1 MSKTIT
7 DLQNEF
13 TVKNGLIQ
21 NPGKFENEPLSTPFY
36 YDLMLN
42 GEGEFIDIEPSDRV
56 QFPNIPDDK
65 TIAYVTE
72 DDQGFVTIEFLNA
85 EEEESIFDDDVEGE
99 SSFDKDQDE
108 EEDLTTDNQYFT
120 YKNGIIKVKINA
132 DMNNRTLS
140 EINTITDMLNDILH
154 PINCQA
160 VLKDNQLCF
169 YDGMGYYPIDEH
181 FDTTIY

>member
-7 DLQNEF
+7 ELQNEF

-65 TIAYVTE
+65 AIAYVTE
-72 DDQGFVTIEFLNA
+72 NDQGFVSIEFLNA
-85 EEEESIFDDDVEGE
+85 EEAENE
-99 SSFDKDQDE
+99 
-108 EEDLTTDNQYFT
+108 
-120 YKNGIIKVKINA
+120 
-132 DMNNRTLS
+132 
-140 EINTITDMLNDILH
+140 
-154 PINCQA
+154 
-160 VLKDNQLCF
+160 
-169 YDGMGYYPIDEH
+169 
-181 FDTTIY
+181 